1 MKYQQIVIARR
12 ASPDATEFRQFYV
25 PVEERDGKWM
35 PCGAMREEHVPHV
48 SMFGSVDEY
57 EHGGGESC
65 GDLADIPAPAGWF
78 VASRLWLPDN
88 YVPASAEVREEGQRR
103 AAEYLKEMLRDD

>member
-1 MKYQQIVIARR
+1 MKYQQIIMAKRIG
-12 ASPDATEFRQFYV
+12 PEDTEFRQFYV

-35 PCGAMREEHVPHV
+35 PCGAMREEHVSQA

-65 GDLADIPAPAGWF
+65 GALADLAAPDGWF

-88 YVPASAEVREEGQRR
+88 YVPPSAEVLEEGERR
-103 AAEYLKEMLRDD
+103 ARKHLKEMLGDE

>member
-1 MKYQQIVIARR
+1 MKYQQIIMARR
-12 ASPDATEFRQFYV
+12 TSPDATEFRQFYV

-65 GDLADIPAPAGWF
+65 GDLEDITAPDGWF

-88 YVPASAEVREEGQRR
+88 YVPQSAEVRDEGRKR
-103 AAEYLKEMLRDD
+103 AEEYLKEMLGNE